1 MCGILGGTKKTWN
14 YKKALNSIVHRG
26 PDGKRINCFDDF
38 TMGFVRLS
46 IIDLSDNGM
55 QPMEDTSHSVALTFN
70 GEIYGFEPLRNDLME
85 KGYSF
90 RSTTDSEV
98 ILNSYLEW
106 GDRFVE
112 HIDGMYA
119 IAILDRREKKLKLFR
134 DIAGIKPLYY
144 YYNGRDFAYASELK
158 AITSLINDTSLQID
172 NTAILDFYN
181 FLCIP
186 APKTIYKDVFKL
198 EQACELVYDYERGAV
213 ESNASFW
220 SLKPNA
226 EEGNEIIYDK
236 LGTVKELVSE
246 SIGEQLVADV
256 PVGGFLSG
264 GMDSSIITVE
274 ALAKTDSYQTFSIG
288 FYDHRNNELPYVR
301 CLEEKYGFNGNK
313 YFVKK
318 NEFRDLYN
326 NLKEWYDEPFADT
339 SAYPTFIVSR
349 EAKKKCKV
357 MLSGEGGDELFA
369 GYPRH
374 LRLKDFE
381 SGRKTTVDEDLEFI
395 YQWYVF
401 RPLPEHKK
409 LKKRLGIS
417 DDYDMFWFLRKHY
430 HKDLPPITRMQYM
443 EFYTYL
449 SDDILP
455 KTDRVSMANSLEV
468 RVPFLSKKLIEY
480 AFSLSQNERCPNGI
494 LKYVLKNAYNSELP
508 HNLINRRKEGFTIP
522 ESFFGMGVMPQER
535 IEELFLGTKIIEK

>member
-14 YKKALNSIVHRG
+14 YEKALNSIAHRG
-26 PDGKRINCFDDF
+26 PDGKRISCFDDF

-55 QPMEDTSHSVALTFN
+55 QPMEDSSHSVALTFN
-70 GEIYGFEPLRNDLME
+70 GEIYGFELLRNDLIK

-106 GDRFVE
+106 GDRYVE
-112 HIDGMYA
+112 HIDGMYS
-119 IAILDRREKKLKLFR
+119 IAILDRRIKKLKLFR

-144 YYNGRDFAYASELK
+144 YYNGRDFAFASELK
-158 AITSLINDTSLQID
+158 AITSLINDTSLRID

-186 APKTIYKDVFKL
+186 APKTIYKNVFKL
-198 EQACELVYDYERGAV
+198 EQACELVYDYERGV
-213 ESNASFW
+213 IESNVAFW

-226 EEGNEIIYDK
+226 DEGDEITYDRIE
-236 LGTVKELVSE
+236 TVKELISE
-246 SIGEQLVADV
+246 SIGDQLVADV

-274 ALAKTDSYQTFSIG
+274 ALARTDSYQTFSIG

-301 CLEEKYGFNGNK
+301 CLEGKYGFNGNK

-318 NEFRDLYN
+318 NEFRDLYY

-339 SAYPTFIVSR
+339 SAYPTFVVSR

-409 LKKRLGIS
+409 LKQRLGIT

-430 HKDLPPITRMQYM
+430 HKDLPPVTRMQYM

-480 AFSLSQNERCPNGI
+480 AFSLSQNERCPNGV
-494 LKYVLKNAYNSELP
+494 LKYVLKAAYADQLP
-508 HNLINRRKEGFTIP
+508 RNLISRRKEGFTIP
-522 ESFFGMGVMPQER
+522 ESFFGIGVMPQDR